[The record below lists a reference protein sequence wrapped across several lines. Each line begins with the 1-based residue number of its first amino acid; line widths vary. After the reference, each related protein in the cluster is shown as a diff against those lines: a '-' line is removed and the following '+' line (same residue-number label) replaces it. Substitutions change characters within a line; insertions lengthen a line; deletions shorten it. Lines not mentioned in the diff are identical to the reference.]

1 MRRSLNLR
9 LASERN
15 MERNMDCKIG
25 IIGGS
30 GFDRSDLLRD
40 VRDVYAGTPWGEP
53 SSPLQEG
60 TVDGVPVVLLARHG
74 RGHTLSPSGVN
85 YRANIHAL
93 KAAGCTCLLATTAVG
108 SLREEIQ
115 RGDLVV
121 IDQFIDFT
129 RRRNNTFHDHFLPGE
144 QGHTAMADPFD
155 ATLREILCQGC
166 AALGLRHHPSGTVVT
181 IEGPRFSTRAE
192 SRMFRIW
199 GGDIINM
206 SIATEA
212 ALANEAGIPY
222 AAVGMSTDY
231 DCWKEDEEA
240 VTWEAILNV
249 FSENVRKVNEL
260 LLYAVGSIA
269 RKA

>member
-1 MRRSLNLR
+1 MN
-9 LASERN
+9 
-15 MERNMDCKIG
+15 CKIG

-30 GFDRSDLLRD
+30 GFDRSELLSD

-60 TVDGVPVVLLARHG
+60 TVEGVPVVLLARHG
-74 RGHTLSPSGVN
+74 RGHTLSPGGVN

-93 KAAGCTCLLATTAVG
+93 KMAGCTCLLATTAVG
-108 SLREEIQ
+108 SLKEEIR

-129 RRRNNTFHDHFLPGE
+129 RKRNNTFHEHFLPGE
-144 QGHTAMADPFD
+144 NGHTAMAEPFAAD
-155 ATLREILCQGC
+155 LREIFCQGC
-166 AALGLRHHPSGTVVT
+166 RALGLAYHPRGTVVT

-192 SRMFRIW
+192 SRMFRLW

-231 DCWKEDEEA
+231 DCWKEDEQA
-240 VTWEAILNV
+240 VTWEAILKV
-249 FSENVRKVNEL
+249 FGENVRNVNEL
-260 LLYAVGSIA
+260 LLYAVKHIA
-269 RKA
+269 QKA